1 MFRSTYQ
8 TGFISVFYSIGSD
21 PLQLWD
27 SKSEDGSVERL
38 LDEDLKSTVL
48 ELKGA
53 SVATTSIQCPRQKL
67 GPLRSLGITL
77 PYMVFLVKNMEQPCS
92 FEVQVLDSKNE
103 RRRFRASTFQKKVK
117 TNEAI
122 TAMPLKLSP
131 GWNHVQFN
139 LDEFLHTWYSTR
151 YKETVQIQVHATC
164 RLRRIYF
171 TDVARPES
179 DLPPEF
185 RLFVP
190 EK

>member
-1 MFRSTYQ
+1 M
-8 TGFISVFYSIGSD
+8 SVVFPPLLFVESMML
-21 PLQLWD
+21 LQLW
-27 SKSEDGSVERL
+27 L
-38 LDEDLKSTVL
+38 
-48 ELKGA
+48 
-53 SVATTSIQCPRQKL
+53 
-67 GPLRSLGITL
+67 
-77 PYMVFLVKNMEQPCS
+77 
-92 FEVQVLDSKNE
+92 
-103 RRRFRASTFQKKVK
+103 QKKVK